1 MYLIP
6 GDEESFPFNRRTV
19 LDDFSKRKTLT
30 RALISCWCYC
40 QMPRQVD
47 LVCTSLRKGKNPTWT
62 FPPSSRR
69 IISGLFCFR
78 SGSASIFVA
87 PVFTMRFLCLCTAL
101 GPRIT
106 QILAC
111 PPYLINLPLNFCRAL
126 LQCYMYIGKICVK
139 SLSFSAYSACLLF
152 VVILLISYGY
162 LCDFYFL
169 LLLIFLV
176 LICVPSLSF
185 STSGLLNYS
194 V

>member
-1 MYLIP
+1 M
-6 GDEESFPFNRRTV
+6 N
-19 LDDFSKRKTLT
+19 FSSLKSSNNF
-30 RALISCWCYC
+30 RAFLF
-40 QMPRQVD
+40 QERQCVH
-47 LVCTSLRKGKNPTWT
+47 
-62 FPPSSRR
+62 
-69 IISGLFCFR
+69 FCR
-78 SGSASIFVA
+78 

-101 GPRIT
+101 GPRIA

-111 PPYLINLPLNFCRAL
+111 PTYLINLPLNFCRAL

-162 LCDFYFL
+162 LCVFYFL